1 MNFAGV
7 KAGVALRIHDPSKNE
22 LTDAQLGTLIN
33 QAIDDLTAAGIVLP
47 LAEDESLTI
56 ASGTFTYSV
65 PASFAYVR
73 ELRLE
78 STTTSD
84 KYPNAV
90 HPSLW
95 RLTIETGST
104 PVIYF
109 NENEFDSATHDSKSL
124 KVIGQKRVA
133 QLTSSDTVPPGLEGF
148 IRERTVAY
156 AAEFVAGG
164 QSELAQQRRRLS
176 EVAWARSN
184 EILTTIPREY
194 RPLPD
199 AKRVPER

>member
-1 MNFAGV
+1 MNFAGI
-7 KAGVALRIHDPSKNE
+7 KAGVALRIHDPDKNE
-22 LTDAQLGTLIN
+22 LTDAQLGTLVN

-56 ASGTFTYSV
+56 ASGTSTYNV
-65 PASFAYVR
+65 PAGFAYIR

-78 STTTSD
+78 STAGNGE
-84 KYPNAV
+84 YPNAV

-104 PVIYF
+104 PIIYF
-109 NENEFDSATHDSKSL
+109 DENEFDDATEDGKAL

-133 QLTSSDTVPPGLEGF
+133 QLAGSETVPPGLEGF
-148 IRERTVAY
+148 IRERAIAY

-184 EILTTIPREY
+184 EILATVPREY

-199 AKRVPER
+199 SKRVPER

>member
-1 MNFAGV
+1 MNFSDIKG
-7 KAGVALRIHDPSKNE
+7 GVALRIHDPSKNE
-22 LTDAQLGTLIN
+22 LTDAQLGELVN

-56 ASGTFTYSV
+56 SSGTFIYSV
-65 PASFAYVR
+65 PAGFAYVR

-78 STTTSD
+78 STSSSD

-95 RLTIETGST
+95 RLTIETSST

-109 NENEFDSATHDSKSL
+109 DENEFDSATHDSKSL

-133 QLTSSDTVPPGLEGF
+133 QLSGSDTVQPGLEGF
-148 IRERTVAY
+148 IRERAVAY
-156 AAEFVAGG
+156 SAEFVAGG

-184 EILTTIPREY
+184 EILTNIPREF
-194 RPLPD
+194 RPISD
-199 AKRVPER
+199 SRRVPER